1 MLRTFVFTLTLASYS
16 AFSSLALAQTSKV
29 ASPPVVV
36 VLTNSILPHD
46 LTRSLDLGAAAYHV
60 KTAERSEQ
68 PELIRALEKLLDDRV
83 GRLKSTPA

>member
-1 MLRTFVFTLTLASYS
+1 MRSNGCLDLRPARWHEVLEWMR
-16 AFSSLALAQTSKV
+16 SKV